1 MRHVIMRIEIDG
13 EYSGIKFSASHFIP
27 GHSKCG
33 RLHGHS
39 YILHLVLSGEKGNNG
54 MIMDFVDLKKCLR
67 EIVNDLDH
75 KILLPKNSPE
85 LSIDVTSE
93 VEVRTCNKRY
103 VFPLEDVILLDI
115 AQTSAEEMAEMILEM
130 LLRKINFPSNV
141 DYAEIGL
148 DEERG
153 QTAWSGRRLHH

>member
-1 MRHVIMRIEIDG
+1 MRIEIDG

-39 YILHLVLSGEKGNNG
+39 YILHLVLCGEKGEKG

-67 EIVNDLDH
+67 EIVNELDH

-85 LSIDVTSE
+85 LKITVTSE
-93 VEVRTCNKRY
+93 IEVITCSKRY
-103 VFPLEDVILLDI
+103 VFPPEDVSLLEI
-115 AQTSAEEMAEMILEM
+115 SQTSAEEMAEMILGM
-130 LLRKINFPSNV
+130 LLAKIDFPANV
-141 DYAEIGL
+141 EYAEIGL

-153 QTAWSGRRLHH
+153 QTACAGRRLHQ